1 VRADPLA
8 IASTI
13 AVCPVGE
20 PARAIILPS
29 AWLNLGIVAVAD
41 GMKTDI
47 ATINVAISIFLNPA
61 GPGS

>member
-1 VRADPLA
+1 MRADPLP
-8 IASTI
+8 IASPI
-13 AVCPVGE
+13 AVCRVGQ

-29 AWLNLGIVAVAD
+29 AWLSSVIVAVAD
-41 GMKTDI
+41 GMKMDI